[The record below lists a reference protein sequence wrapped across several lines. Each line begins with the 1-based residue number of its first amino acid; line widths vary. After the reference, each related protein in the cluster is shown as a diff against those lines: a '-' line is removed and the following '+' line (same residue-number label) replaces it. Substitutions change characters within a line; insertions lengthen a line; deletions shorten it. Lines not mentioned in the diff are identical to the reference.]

1 VNGRAITYENLFAI
15 LVSLGFR
22 QKPASN
28 VATGPRVFFHEPT
41 DTILAFCREN
51 DALVT
56 PADMLSTEVHLH
68 GKGIV
73 DESLESL
80 VHAIPAKTGQASV

>member
-1 VNGRAITYENLFAI
+1 VKDKPTTYGDLFAI

-22 QKPASN
+22 QKPAGS
-28 VATGPRVFFHEPT
+28 VRAEPSVFFHEQT
-41 DTILAFCREN
+41 DTILAFSRDSDE
-51 DALVT
+51 LVT

-73 DESLESL
+73 DEPLQCL
-80 VHAIPAKTGQASV
+80 VGAIPAKTGRTSV